1 MEESDAAQSGYQLI
15 PTNLVSPLVGELG
28 LGGVGGFCVGYSMK
42 KIAKIVTA
50 IFAVGFLG
58 LQYLA
63 NIGVIS
69 INYLALEEWAL
80 NMFGGTSALQG
91 FFITLIAQ
99 MPFGVGF
106 TGGLALGLKKG

>member
-1 MEESDAAQSGYQLI
+1 MI

-50 IFAVGFLG
+50 IFAIGFLG

-63 NIGVIS
+63 TLGIIS
-69 INYLALEEWAL
+69 INYLALEEWAIS
-80 NMFGGTSALQG
+80 MFGETSTLQG
-91 FFITLIAQ
+91 FLIILLAQ

-106 TGGLALGLKKG
+106 TGGLVLGLKKG

>member
-1 MEESDAAQSGYQLI
+1 MI

-50 IFAVGFLG
+50 IFAIGFLG

-63 NIGVIS
+63 NVGVIS
-69 INYLALEEWAL
+69 INYLVLEEWAIS
-80 NMFGGTSALQG
+80 MFGEISALQG
-91 FFITLIAQ
+91 FFITLLAQ

-106 TGGLALGLKKG
+106 AGGLVLGLKKG

>member
-50 IFAVGFLG
+50 IFAIGFLG

-63 NIGVIS
+63 NVGIIS
-69 INYLALEEWAL
+69 INYLALENWGMS
-80 NMFGGTSALQG
+80 MFGETSALQG
-91 FFITLIAQ
+91 FFITLLTQ
-99 MPFGVGF
+99 MPFGIGF
-106 TGGLALGLKKG
+106 TGGLVLGLKQG

>member
-1 MEESDAAQSGYQLI
+1 MI

-42 KIAKIVTA
+42 KLAKIVTA
-50 IFAVGFLG
+50 IFAIGFLR

-63 NIGVIS
+63 NVGIIS
-69 INYLALEEWAL
+69 INYLALEEWA
-80 NMFGGTSALQG
+80 MSAFGETGAFQG
-91 FFITLIAQ
+91 VLITLIAQ

-106 TGGLALGLKKG
+106 TGGLVLGLKKG

>member
-1 MEESDAAQSGYQLI
+1 MI

-50 IFAVGFLG
+50 IFAIGFLG
-58 LQYLA
+58 IQYLA
-63 NIGVIS
+63 TVGVIS
-69 INYLALEEWAL
+69 INYLALEEWAMS
-80 NMFGGTSALQG
+80 MFGGTSALQG
-91 FFITLIAQ
+91 FLVTLLAQ

-106 TGGLALGLKKG
+106 TGGLVLGLKKG

>member
-1 MEESDAAQSGYQLI
+1 LI

-42 KIAKIVTA
+42 KFAKIVTA
-50 IFAVGFLG
+50 IFATGFLG

-63 NIGVIS
+63 NVGVIS
-69 INYLALEEWAL
+69 INYLALEEWAMS
-80 NMFGGTSALQG
+80 MFGETSALQG

-106 TGGLALGLKKG
+106 AGGLALGIKQG

>member
-1 MEESDAAQSGYQLI
+1 MI

-42 KIAKIVTA
+42 KFAKIVTS
-50 IFAVGFLG
+50 IFAIGFLG

-63 NIGVIS
+63 NVGAIS
-69 INYLALEEWAL
+69 INYLALEEWA
-80 NMFGGTSALQG
+80 MSMVGETSALQG
-91 FFITLIAQ
+91 FFIMLLAQ

-106 TGGLALGLKKG
+106 TGGLVLGLKKG

>member
-1 MEESDAAQSGYQLI
+1 MI
-15 PTNLVSPLVGELG
+15 PTDLVSPLVGELG

-42 KIAKIVTA
+42 KFAKIVTA
-50 IFAVGFLG
+50 IFATGFLG

-63 NIGVIS
+63 NVGVIS
-69 INYLALEEWAL
+69 INYLALEEWA
-80 NMFGGTSALQG
+80 MSVVGETSVLQG

-106 TGGLALGLKKG
+106 TGGLVLGLKKG